1 MMRLEYPRV
10 YNRVI
15 HNIDLF
21 FFSIIGIIH
30 TIIVLQDFG
39 ILSTTVLTLS
49 VTPMILLLA
58 ILVFAILVVR
68 ESLNYK
74 DFIAMDSRDPK
85 IFEEET

>member
-1 MMRLEYPRV
+1 
-10 YNRVI
+10 
-15 HNIDLF
+15 
-21 FFSIIGIIH
+21 
-30 TIIVLQDFG
+30 
-39 ILSTTVLTLS
+39 
-49 VTPMILLLA
+49 MILLLA